1 LGRHNL
7 SGNDGELF
15 PIVWSNRV
23 SASRQYQGALEEKP
37 TVLSRF
43 MQEMSQSHKTD
54 HYHTR
59 FPELVILW
67 EHIFALRKNTPRII
81 ELGGW
86 Y

>member
-1 LGRHNL
+1 
-7 SGNDGELF
+7 
-15 PIVWSNRV
+15 
-23 SASRQYQGALEEKP
+23 
-37 TVLSRF
+37 